1 MGLLYSP
8 IVRNKQVHEASIA
21 LAIVDEVCE
30 RSAHKNIEKV
40 TCVHVRVGALTSVV
54 PDALTFAWDI
64 AAEGTL
70 AAGSRLEIERVPLA
84 IACRTCD
91 TERTIPL
98 DGLQLPVCPVC
109 AKSSTEIVR
118 GTELLITAMEV
129 LYETASR

>member
-1 MGLLYSP
+1 MGILYSP

-30 RSAHKNIEKV
+30 RSTRKQIEKI
-40 TCVHVRVGALTSVV
+40 TCVHVQIGALTSVV

-84 IACRTCD
+84 IACRTCE

-98 DGLQLPVCPVC
+98 NGLQLPVCPVC
-109 AKSSTEIVR
+109 GRSSTEIVR
-118 GTELLITAMEV
+118 GTELLITALEV
-129 LYETASR
+129 YYETSAR